1 MMTPLTPF
9 APFAPFMDRPVQ
21 SGPSVP
27 PAIASTQPL
36 HDSRFRLIAAQPA
49 GAPAAKESGTQL
61 RVPTPIVPFP
71 TPALALARLAAG
83 GDRNATRRL
92 LVLISPRVGRVV
104 RAILGGAHPD
114 IDDVT
119 QQSLLGFV
127 RALPAFRGDCEPM
140 QFASRIAARTAI
152 AAARRARTLRA
163 RRDDEIELDML
174 SAEDANPDAA
184 TAERRASLVR
194 TLLDRIPREQA
205 DTLVMRVMLG
215 WSLGEVAS
223 ATGVPVN
230 TVRSRMRLAKNAM
243 IAAMASVP
251 GALEELGPMD
261 PSPSDAA
268 LDDDDA

>member
-21 SGPSVP
+21 WGASVP
-27 PAIASTQPL
+27 PATASNPAR
-36 HDSRFRLIAAQPA
+36 HDSRIRLIAAQPA
-49 GAPAAKESGTQL
+49 TAPTAKESSTQL
-61 RVPTPIVPFP
+61 RVATPIVPFP
-71 TPALALARLAAG
+71 TPALALARLAAA

-92 LVLISPRVGRVV
+92 LVLIAPRVGRVV

-152 AAARRARTLRA
+152 AGARRARTLRA
-163 RRDDEIELDML
+163 RRDDEVELDLL
-174 SAEDANPDAA
+174 SSEDAAPDAA
-184 TAERRASLVR
+184 VAERRASLVR

-243 IAAMASVP
+243 RAAMADVP
-251 GALEELGPMD
+251 GALEELGPMTA
-261 PSPSDAA
+261 SAN
-268 LDDDDA
+268 DDDAD

>member
-9 APFAPFMDRPVQ
+9 APFAPFMDRPMQ
-21 SGPSVP
+21 SGVSVP
-27 PAIASTQPL
+27 PATASTQARN
-36 HDSRFRLIAAQPA
+36 HDSQLRLIAAA
-49 GAPAAKESGTQL
+49 VPAAPVAPESSTQL
-61 RVPTPIVPFP
+61 RVATPIVPFP
-71 TPALALARLAAG
+71 TPALALARLAAA

-104 RAILGGAHPD
+104 RAILGGAHAD

-163 RRDDEIELDML
+163 RRDDEVEIDLL
-174 SAEDANPDAA
+174 SADDVAPDAA
-184 TAERRASLVR
+184 VTERRASLVR

-223 ATGVPVN
+223 ATNVPVN

-243 IAAMASVP
+243 RAAMAGVP
-251 GALEELGPMD
+251 GALEELGPMNGTSGGD
-261 PSPSDAA
+261 
-268 LDDDDA
+268 DDDDA